1 MFSICTYIYK
11 SRLIYDPII
20 SYQMLVRDIN
30 ILSLF
35 KCMQINDVI
44 YEKINNDDSGH
55 IIAHTAS
62 AISAYIT
69 VIVLA

>member
-1 MFSICTYIYK
+1 
-11 SRLIYDPII
+11 
-20 SYQMLVRDIN
+20 MLVRDIN

-62 AISAYIT
+62 AYRQ
-69 VIVLA
+69 